1 MRTVQVAVIGGGA
14 AGVLTV
20 VALLGTPVHDVVL
33 VDPSPG
39 RGLAYG
45 PAEACHLLNSPAR
58 AMSAYE
64 DEPTHF
70 LEWCQGTDPSSGPG
84 DFISRAR
91 YGDYLA
97 ETLGVEEAAGLG
109 RLSLLRERAVGVAR
123 HPGRGMVVTTASGER
138 VHADHVVL
146 ALGQGRARRL
156 SVMEAVRDDP
166 RYIEDPWAP
175 GAFDRVPSGEPVL
188 LVGTGLTAID
198 VAFSLSERGVAGPL
212 VAVSRHGLLP
222 REHTRGA
229 AEAVRGLAAPEPTA
243 SLAGLTR
250 RVRALAASVPDWRAV
265 VDLMRPSVDA
275 YWRGLGPDGRER
287 FVRHLARYWE
297 IHRHRMAPAVA
308 ERVARLRATG
318 ALRIEAAAIVS
329 VSPAPDALSVRLGGG
344 ETPRRFGA
352 IVNCTGRDRLTV
364 TGDPLVN
371 GLLADGL
378 AAPGPGGNGLGVA
391 LDGAVL
397 DAAGHPNPALWTL
410 GPPRFGH
417 LWETT
422 AVPEIRYQAKVLAD
436 HLVTGAPLGV

>member
-14 AGVLTV
+14 AGVLTA
-20 VALLGTPVHDVVL
+20 VALLGAPVHDVVL

-45 PAEACHLLNSPAR
+45 PAEPYHLLNSPAR

-64 DEPTHF
+64 GEPTHF
-70 LEWCQGTDPSSGPG
+70 LEWCQGIDPAGGPG
-84 DFISRAR
+84 DFMSRAS
-91 YGDYLA
+91 YGDYLS
-97 ETLGVEEAAGLG
+97 ETLGVEEATSLG
-109 RLSLLRERAVGVAR
+109 RLTLLRSRATGIAR

-156 SVMEAVRDDP
+156 SVMEPVRDDP

-198 VAFSLSERGVAGPL
+198 AAFSLAERGVADPL

-222 REHTRGA
+222 RAHTRGA

-243 SLAGLTR
+243 SLAELTR
-250 RVRALAASVPDWRAV
+250 RVRTLAASVSDWRAV
-265 VDLMRPSVDA
+265 VDLMRPSVDR
-275 YWRGLGPDGRER
+275 YWRALGDSGRER

-308 ERVARLRATG
+308 ERVERMRESG
-318 ALRIEAAAIVS
+318 ALRIEAGS
-329 VSPAPDALSVRLGGG
+329 VRSVAVAPDALSVRLNGS
-344 ETPRRFGA
+344 RRFGA
-352 IVNCTGRDRLTV
+352 IVNCTGRDRLTA
-364 TGDPLVN
+364 TSDPLIT

-378 AAPGPGGNGLGVA
+378 AAPGPSGNGFDVA
-391 LDGAVL
+391 PDGAVL
-397 DAAGHPNPALWTL
+397 DATGHPHSALWTV
-410 GPPRFGH
+410 GPPRYGH

-422 AVPEIRYQAKVLAD
+422 AVPEIRYQATVLAD
-436 HLVTGAPLGV
+436 HLVTGASLGV